1 MKKLSLEHA
10 VGEIL
15 GHDITEVSPQQG
27 RKGVAFRR
35 GHVIQAQDLEVLQNL
50 GKRHIY
56 VWEGS
61 EQEVHEDDAA
71 RILAPLIAGP
81 NIRYDAEP
89 REGKIGFYATCA
101 GIFKVDVERL
111 ERINALS
118 VPSLPTI
125 HTNFPVKV
133 DKQVA
138 AFRIIP
144 LSCTRKMLARIEVE
158 LKRPLVQIKPYVCK
172 RASILV
178 TGNEVFSGSI
188 DDAFSPR
195 LEKKLH
201 YFGVEVCRTRILPD
215 ERAAICAAIRA
226 AVADTGLVLLTGGTS
241 VDPDDVTVEAMRDA
255 GVDFPFQG
263 NPIQPGNNLTIG
275 YTSGATLCAVPA
287 AALFY
292 EYTALDIFLPRI
304 LAGEHIPVEDIVRSG
319 HGGLCHFCSRCVYP
333 VCPFGRGG

>member
-1 MKKLSLEHA
+1 MKKLSLQHA

-15 GHDITEVSPQQG
+15 GHDITEVDPERG

-35 GHVIQAQDLEVLQNL
+35 GHVIQEHDLEVLQSL

-61 EQEVHEDDAA
+61 EPEVHEDDAA
-71 RILAPLIAGP
+71 RILAPLIAGAH
-81 NIRYDAEP
+81 IRHDAEP
-89 REGKIGFYATCA
+89 REGKVGFYATCA
-101 GIFKVDVERL
+101 GIFKVEVERL
-111 ERINALS
+111 ERINALA

-125 HTNFPVKV
+125 HTNFPVRAG
-133 DKQVA
+133 KQVA

-144 LSCTRKMLARIEVE
+144 LSCTQEMLASIKTE
-158 LKRPLVQIKPYVCK
+158 LNIPLVQIKPYVCE

-188 DDAFSPR
+188 DDAFTPR
-195 LEKKLH
+195 LEKKLSR
-201 YFGVEVCRTRILPD
+201 FGVQVSRTVVLPD
-215 ERAAICAAIRA
+215 ERETICAAIRE
-226 AVADTGLVLLTGGTS
+226 AVADSELILLTGGTS
-241 VDPDDVTVEAMRDA
+241 VDPDDVSVQAMRDA

-304 LAGEHIPVEDIVRSG
+304 LAGEHISVEDIVRSG
-319 HGGLCHFCSRCVYP
+319 HGGLCHFCSRCMYP
-333 VCPFGRGG
+333 VCPFGRGV